1 MNLRIIEKTTRMNEY
16 VSDTM
21 AFILRLESRKLP
33 GKIKGAFAQ
42 AEQGKARIFVP
53 AIVLA
58 ELAYL
63 SERGRIDTDLIQ
75 ADAYFQK
82 YTSTSEMPVNFEIVS
97 TAFSID
103 DVPELH
109 DRLIAASAKLHRCPL
124 LTNDPD
130 LANSKHVST
139 IWK

>member
-21 AFILRLESRKLP
+21 AFILRPESRKLP
-33 GKIKGAFAQ
+33 GKVKSLFEQ

-82 YTSTSEMPVNFEIVS
+82 YTSTSEMPVNFEIVR

-109 DRLIAASAKLHRCPL
+109 DRLIAACGKFRGCPL

-130 LANSKHVST
+130 LANSKHIST

>member
-1 MNLRIIEKTTRMNEY
+1 MNLRIIEKPTRMNEY

-21 AFILRLESRKLP
+21 AFILRPESRKLP
-33 GKIKGAFAQ
+33 GKVKSLFEQ

-58 ELAYL
+58 ELACL
-63 SERGRIDTDLIQ
+63 SERNRIDTNLSQ
-75 ADAYFQK
+75 VKAYFQK
-82 YTSTSEMPVNFEIVS
+82 YNSISEMPVNFEIVS